1 MSSLKQIAANRRNAL
16 KSTGPGTEEGKAR
29 SRCNAVRHG
38 LTAETVIA
46 GLENAEDYQAFEAA
60 VTADYEA
67 ETAVE
72 RELVL
77 RLASVLW
84 RLRRATG
91 IETALFAAVTA
102 ENGKIEQSS
111 PGPTLIPATANLPEQ
126 PKLHLVTAGQS
137 DAAAANELSFD
148 AHKDIG
154 DCFLRLAALPTFPL
168 DRLSRYEH
176 LLWRQARQITFTLES
191 LRRRSRQPRR
201 SSFPFS
207 FRRREPG
214 ALSRRVQVTTR
225 DENGNPERASD
236 SDILSAARGRLAIR

>member
-1 MSSLKQIAANRRNAL
+1 MSSFKQIEANRRNAL
-16 KSTGPGTEEGKAR
+16 KSTGPTTTEGKER

-46 GLENAEDYQAFEAA
+46 VLEDTEDYQAFEAA
-60 VTADYEA
+60 VTSDYDP

-91 IETALFAAVTA
+91 IETALFESVTTEPGKLENDCPHLTLVAGVILSEKNQSALRAAR
-102 ENGKIEQSS
+102 
-111 PGPTLIPATANLPEQ
+111 
-126 PKLHLVTAGQS
+126 QS
-137 DAAAANELSFD
+137 DTAATHEPSPNLK
-148 AHKDIG
+148 KDIG
-154 DCFLRLAALPTFPL
+154 DCFLRLAAQPTFAL

-176 LLWRQARQITFTLES
+176 LLWRQARQIVFTLES
-191 LRRRSRQPRR
+191 LRRRGHPPNR

-207 FRRREPG
+207 FRRI
-214 ALSRRVQVTTR
+214 SS
-225 DENGNPERASD
+225 DE
-236 SDILSAARGRLAIR
+236 SA